1 MTQLP
6 ILEGERGQDG
16 LVGLEALLAE
26 GLDQWEDD
34 ARPVIYRRG
43 GEGCERRATRQ
54 HRENHQAFKHSQ
66 HIH

>member
-43 GEGCERRATRQ
+43 GEGCERR
-54 HRENHQAFKHSQ
+54 
-66 HIH
+66 